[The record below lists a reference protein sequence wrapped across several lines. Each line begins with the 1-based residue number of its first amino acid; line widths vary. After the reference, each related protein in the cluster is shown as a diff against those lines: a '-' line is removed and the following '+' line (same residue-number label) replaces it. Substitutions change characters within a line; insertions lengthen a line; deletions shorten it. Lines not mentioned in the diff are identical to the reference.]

1 MPARSPRKEIPQYG
15 LEASR
20 QLHRLPG
27 DTSAFGYNNLPAAA
41 RIKGFELYS
50 SEGVRAQ
57 MGPLKSDYYRI
68 SISVRGV
75 TEIQLGLE
83 DFTHGTGTV
92 SFTFPGQIFSK
103 RGLSDDAFGYYLLF
117 EPAFLEDILAPDR
130 IPEEFPFFAYAG
142 VPFMQLSPAELAA
155 TVDFAERM
163 NAELRRHQPGH
174 DKAMR
179 MYVYLMLLEL
189 KRSYLRQGFHLVEKE
204 DKAAYLVPRYKKLV
218 SEHFLTRR
226 KVADYAAMLGVTP
239 NHLNRAIRAH
249 TGHTASE
256 AIADMLVREA
266 KAALRYTDTTIAAI
280 SDQLHFS
287 DPAGFNRFFKEK
299 TGITPLAFRKNAVS
313 G

>member
-1 MPARSPRKEIPQYG
+1 MPTRPSRKEIPQYG

-27 DTSAFGYNNLPAAA
+27 DTSAFGYNNLAAAA

-68 SISVRGV
+68 SISVRGI

-83 DFTHGTGTV
+83 DFTHGIGTI

-117 EPAFLEDILAPDR
+117 EPAFLEDILSPDR

-142 VPFMQLSPAELAA
+142 VPFMQLSPAELAV

-163 NAELRRHQPGH
+163 NTELQRHQPGH
-174 DKAMR
+174 DKAIR

-189 KRSYLRQGFHLVEKE
+189 KRSYLRQDLHLAERE
-204 DKAAYLVPRYKKLV
+204 DKPAYLVPRYKKLV

-239 NHLNRAIRAH
+239 NHLNRAIREH

-287 DPAGFNRFFKEK
+287 DPAGFNRFFKDK
-299 TGITPLAFRKNAVS
+299 TGLTPLAYRKNAVS

>member
-1 MPARSPRKEIPQYG
+1 MPARSSHKEIPQYG

-27 DTSAFGYNNLPAAA
+27 DASAFGYNNLAAAA

-68 SISVRGV
+68 SISVRGI

-83 DFTHGTGTV
+83 DFTHGIGTI

-117 EPAFLEDILAPDR
+117 EPGFLEDIIAPDR
-130 IPEEFPFFAYAG
+130 IPEEFPFFAFAG
-142 VPFMQLSPAELAA
+142 VPFMQLTPAELDI
-155 TVDFAERM
+155 TVDFAQRM
-163 NAELRRHQPGH
+163 NAELQRHQPGH
-174 DKAMR
+174 DKAIR
-179 MYVYLMLLEL
+179 MYLYLMLLEL
-189 KRSYLRQGFHLVEKE
+189 KRAYLRQGFDLAERN
-204 DKAAYLVPRYKKLV
+204 DKPAWLVPRYKKLV
-218 SEHFLTRR
+218 SEHFLTKR

-239 NHLNRAIRAH
+239 NHLNRAIREH

-266 KAALRYTDTTIAAI
+266 KAALRYTDTTIAGI
-280 SDQLHFS
+280 SDQLQFS

-299 TGITPLAFRKNAVS
+299 TGVTPLAFRKNAVS